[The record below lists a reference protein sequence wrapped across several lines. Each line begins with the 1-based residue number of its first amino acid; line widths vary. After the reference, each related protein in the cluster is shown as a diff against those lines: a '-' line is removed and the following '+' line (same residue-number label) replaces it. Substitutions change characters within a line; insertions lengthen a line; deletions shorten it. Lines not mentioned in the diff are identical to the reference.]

1 MEKQGAQEVNS
12 FSRLLHSLSEREEW
26 LLDIL
31 PMSCGND
38 ECKLQYMGRACPAW
52 VDVTAPGDGEFK
64 VEVIDVWEMTRT
76 IVFESING
84 HVRLPLPAK
93 EGLAILL
100 VKNEILH
107 AKMNFFHGN

>member
-1 MEKQGAQEVNS
+1 M
-12 FSRLLHSLSEREEW
+12 
-26 LLDIL
+26 DIL